1 MYTRS
6 LIQQHLETLNILE
19 VFSTN
24 VKYIM
29 DKYIIENS
37 VFGSNRKGEVLEMT
51 TGYFVEDKTF
61 ENLDDCIKNLKN
73 NQYVQILENE
83 KFITGEIQYSL
94 FNCPNDK
101 KILDLETLQYVR

>member
-1 MYTRS
+1 MFTKS
-6 LIQQHLETLNILE
+6 LIQQHLESLNTLE

-61 ENLDDCIKNLKN
+61 ESLDDCIKNLKN
-73 NQYVQILENE
+73 NQYIQILENE
-83 KFITGEIQYSL
+83 KFITGEIQYNL